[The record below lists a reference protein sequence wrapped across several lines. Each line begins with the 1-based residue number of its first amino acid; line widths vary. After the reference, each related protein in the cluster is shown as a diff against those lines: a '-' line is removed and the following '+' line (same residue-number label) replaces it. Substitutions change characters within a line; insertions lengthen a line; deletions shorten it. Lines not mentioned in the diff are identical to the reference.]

1 MRLFKKAT
9 VTAMALLSAGI
20 FVSSVNASEEQV
32 VKMYNW
38 SDYVAEDTLENF
50 RKETG
55 IRVIYDVFDSNEVLE
70 AKLLSGRSGYDIV
83 VPSNSFLTKQ
93 IKAGVYSKLN
103 RDQLPNHS
111 NLDPELMSKLQTAD
125 PGNQH
130 AVPYL
135 WGTNGIC
142 LLYTSDAADE

>member
-50 RKETG
+50 RKERKSKNKK
-55 IRVIYDVFDSNEVLE
+55 IEKLE
-70 AKLLSGRSGYDIV
+70 NFSCTI
-83 VPSNSFLTKQ
+83 N
-93 IKAGVYSKLN
+93 
-103 RDQLPNHS
+103 
-111 NLDPELMSKLQTAD
+111 
-125 PGNQH
+125 
-130 AVPYL
+130 
-135 WGTNGIC
+135 
-142 LLYTSDAADE
+142 